1 MKVTNLTRKTIVSL
15 TAAGLIAVAA
25 PAISN
30 AQSTL
35 VFDDSGLG
43 NNANLPGTGYGD
55 NLVGTP
61 NVTLSWS
68 AGWQNYFN
76 WDGRTTVGQLDYN
89 VAASSV
95 IDLTFNAEAGFGV
108 YVSSFDLDTWTGG
121 GDTRIDWE
129 LLDGLNS
136 IDSGVYLQPSGS
148 GRTTI
153 TTNMDSSNA
162 VFGSLVL
169 RLTRVSGLPNYQA
182 ADNITFAQVPE
193 PSSAAFLL
201 AGVGA
206 IASMRR
212 RRK

>member
-1 MKVTNLTRKTIVSL
+1 MKVSNLTRNTLVTL
-15 TAAGLIAVAA
+15 AATGMAAVAA

-35 VFDDSGLG
+35 IFDDSGLG
-43 NNANLPGTGYGD
+43 NNANLSGTGYGD
-55 NLVGTP
+55 NLAGTP
-61 NVTLSWS
+61 NVTLTWGN
-68 AGWQNYFN
+68 GWQNYFD

-89 VAASSV
+89 VAGSSV
-95 IDLTFNAEAGFGV
+95 IDLTFHADAGFGV

-129 LLDGLNS
+129 LLEGINS

-148 GRTTI
+148 GRTNI
-153 TTNMDSSNA
+153 ATNMDSSNA
-162 VFGSLVL
+162 VFGSLTL

-182 ADNITFAQVPE
+182 ADNITFSQVPE
-193 PSSAAFLL
+193 PTSAAVLL

-206 IASMRR
+206 LAMRR
-212 RRK
+212 RRR